1 LVLLLGM
8 SKKGAIGLSVELLV
22 IIILSLVILGA
33 GIAFLYQLLGGASEL
48 KAELDTRTQ
57 QELERLLVDQGKQVA
72 LPRHTATILPGE
84 SHVFGL
90 GILNTGDVGETF
102 TLTVLLSKALDE
114 NDAVLYDDPDVL
126 NEAVRT
132 VAESWLLYN
141 QEELRLAENEH
152 RTEGILV
159 DIPNDAPKGTYIYDV
174 EVSAGGRPY
183 GNKLKFTVAVK

>member
-1 LVLLLGM
+1 M
-8 SKKGAIGLSVELLV
+8 SRKGAIGLSVELLV
-22 IIILSLVILGA
+22 IIILGLVILGA
-33 GIAFLYQLLGGASEL
+33 GITFLYQLLGGASEL

-90 GILNTGDVGETF
+90 GILNTGSRGETF

-114 NDAVLYDDPDVL
+114 NEAVAYDDPDVP
-126 NEAVRT
+126 NEALRT
-132 VAESWLLYN
+132 ASENWLLYN
-141 QEELRLAENEH
+141 TAELRIAENEH

-174 EVSAGGRPY
+174 KVSVGGQPY
-183 GNKLKFTVAVK
+183 GNKLKFTVVVK